1 MNKIDICQ
9 ELHQNFID
17 FAYEANSQRAFPD
30 ARDGLKPGQRA
41 CLWEM
46 FVKGYS
52 SNKPHVKSAKIDGG
66 TAATWW
72 PHGTTAIYET
82 FARMSQS
89 WINNIPEV
97 DWHGSNGNAVIGSA
111 PAADRYTEARLAK
124 ATEEGMFQGIKKNTV
139 PMILNF
145 SEDEEWPEVLPAIF
159 PRLMI
164 NGSQGIGVT
173 VAQVW
178 LNHNLGELAEI
189 IEKYLLEGTL
199 DYSNFYPDFPSGG
212 IIINKKDIP
221 SIYSTGKG
229 KVILRGRAE
238 IQGSN
243 ILITEF
249 PYQVYVEPFIDE
261 VKKLVETEEL
271 SGIAEIHNKS
281 DKKRLLVEIQCEK
294 DAKPQVILN
303 KLYQSTSL
311 QKNFNANQMALVS
324 KTPKLLTLKDY
335 LDIYI
340 NHNIQCIFNEYTFDL
355 NKAKDKLE
363 ITNGLLKALEDID
376 NIIQIIKKSESV
388 VNAKDNLITKYSFTE
403 NQAKAIVDMK
413 LGKLAHLE
421 YVELNKT
428 KQTLENII
436 DECNNVLSN
445 NSKQKEILLERLKIF
460 VNKFNFKRRTE
471 VTQIEFSPKEK
482 EIENVV
488 PEECVVVITESGLIK
503 RIPTKSYRTQKRSG
517 VGIKNSDDIIK
528 FVCRTNTIDT
538 LMVFSSNAKMYRL
551 IVDNIPEGTNASK
564 GTPIQALINMETGEK
579 PMAYASLYHGTSAK
593 YVFFA
598 TKNGIIKKVPLS
610 EYEKTKKTTGI
621 IALTLKEGDSLAAVT
636 FIEEEEMMLIT
647 KEGMAIRFA
656 TKDMPLS
663 SRTAQGVKGMKVN
676 DGDEVLTCLPI
687 KHNTDNLAIVSSK
700 GLGKQIELK
709 EFAIQNRGGKGLSF
723 YKEPIAGVALVD
735 DTDDLLIF
743 GDKTSIRIAAKELP
757 VLSRTSVGNS
767 VIKNNSKVVSISKA

>member
-1 MNKIDICQ
+1 MSIDICL

-82 FARMSQS
+82 FARMSQP

-124 ATEEGMFQGIKKNTV
+124 ATEEGMFQGIKKKTV

-178 LNHNLGELAEI
+178 LNHNLNELAQVLEKYVSSGEL
-189 IEKYLLEGTL
+189 
-199 DYSNFYPDFPSGG
+199 DFSNLYPDFPSGG
-212 IIINKKDIP
+212 IIINKNEI
-221 SIYSTGKG
+221 SNIYTTGKG

-238 IQGSN
+238 IKDNS

-261 VKKLVETEEL
+261 VKKLISNEEIT
-271 SGIAEIHNKS
+271 GIAEIYNKS
-281 DKKRLLVEIQCEK
+281 DKKRLLVEILCEK
-294 DAKPQVILN
+294 DANPAKILN

-311 QKNFNANQMALVS
+311 QKNFNANQMALVG

-335 LDIYI
+335 LDIYLT
-340 NHNIQCIFNEYTFDL
+340 HNIQCLVNEYNFDL
-355 NKAKDKLE
+355 NKAKEKLE
-363 ITNGLLKALEDID
+363 ITLGLLKALEHID
-376 NIIQIIKKSESV
+376 NIVQIIKKSQDI
-388 VNAKDNLITKYSFTE
+388 NDAKLNLIKQYDFSK
-403 NQAKAIVDMK
+403 NQATAIVSMK

-421 YVELNKT
+421 YIELNKE
-428 KQTLENII
+428 KDSLIQKIE
-436 DECNNVLSN
+436 ECNNILGSQE
-445 NSKQKEILLERLKIF
+445 KQNEIFLNRLKSF
-460 VNKFNFKRRTE
+460 VKNFGFKRKTE
-471 VTQIEFSPKEK
+471 ITQIDIKPEEK
-482 EIENVV
+482 EIATVT
-488 PEECVVVITESGLIK
+488 PEECFVTISQTGLIK
-503 RIPTKSYRTQKRSG
+503 RIPIKSYKTQKKNG
-517 VGIKNSDDIIK
+517 VGIKNSDDITS
-528 FVCRTNTIDT
+528 FVCKTNTIDT
-538 LMVFSSNAKMYRL
+538 LMVFSSKGKMYRL
-551 IVDNIPEGTNASK
+551 IVDNIPEGTNSSRGVAIN
-564 GTPIQALINMETGEK
+564 TLIKMENNEK
-579 PMAYASLYHGTSAK
+579 PMAYASLYHGTTAK

-598 TKNGIIKKVPLS
+598 TKKGIVKKVPLS
-610 EYEKTKKTTGI
+610 EYSNTKKTTGI
-621 IALTLKEGDSLAAVT
+621 IALSFKENDELAAVT
-636 FIEEEEMMLIT
+636 FIEDEEMMLLT
-647 KEGMAIRFA
+647 EQGMVIRFE
-656 TKDMPLS
+656 TKNMPIS
-663 SRTAQGVKGMKVN
+663 SRTAQGVKGITISDN
-676 DGDEVLTCLPI
+676 DKLLTCLPI
-687 KHNTDNLAIVSSK
+687 KHKTDNLAIVAET
-700 GLGKQIELK
+700 GLGKQIALS
-709 EFAIQNRGGKGLSF
+709 EFPTQNRAGKGLSC
-723 YKEPIAGVALVD
+723 YKGNIVGAALVD
-735 DTDDLLIF
+735 STNDLLIV
-743 GDKTSIRIAAKELP
+743 GDKTSIRISAKDLP
-757 VLSRTSVGNS
+757 LLNRSSIGNIL
-767 VIKNNSKVVSISKA
+767 VKNNKKITFISKI